1 MSVVTERLRFGVVG
15 CGAFS
20 TVYQLPALSRAAAG
34 QLVAVV
40 DTDRAWA
47 TKVATRFRVP
57 ESYSDHRALSGRVDA
72 ALVAT
77 PNATHA
83 DIVCTLLEEGV
94 HVLCEKPLATTR
106 AEVNRMLDASA
117 RTGSRLMAGHCLRFS
132 PNLGMLKQLVSAD
145 WLGPLTEISGGIGGG
160 YDAGRTDFR
169 RQRRLSGGG
178 VLVDLGI
185 HLIDLAIWLAGEAPL
200 SVRYDG
206 HAADGWEVETDA
218 EVALGFSSGA
228 RALLASSFTHP
239 LEPALNVRG
248 QDGWASAP
256 LYRPGELSF
265 FSRRARIC
273 ERGGVQHIMLPDT
286 TMYDRQIEHF
296 CDAILTGKPFTV
308 RPNEVRAAVDVV
320 ERCYSNGQRA
330 EG

>member
-1 MSVVTERLRFGVVG
+1 MTERLRFGVVG

-20 TVYQLPALSRAAAG
+20 TVYQLPALSRAATV
-34 QLVAVV
+34 QLAAVV
-40 DTDRAWA
+40 DMDHAWA
-47 TKVATRFRVP
+47 GKVARRFRVP
-57 ESYSDHRALSGRVDA
+57 QSYSDHRALSGRVDA

-77 PNATHA
+77 PNTTHA
-83 DIVCTLLEEGV
+83 DIVCALLEEGI

-106 AEVNRMLDASA
+106 TEVERMLDVSA
-117 RTGSRLMAGHCLRFS
+117 RTGARLMAAHCLRFS
-132 PNLGMLKQLVSAD
+132 PNLDMLKQLASAE

-218 EVALGFSSGA
+218 EVALEFSGGA
-228 RALLASSFTHP
+228 RALLASSFTHS
-239 LEPALNVRG
+239 LEPALTVRG

-256 LYRPGELSF
+256 LYRPGELGF
-265 FSRRARIC
+265 FSHRARIC
-273 ERGGVQHIMLPDT
+273 ERGGVQRIILSDT

-308 RPNEVRAAVDVV
+308 RPDEVRAAVAVV
-320 ERCYSNGQRA
+320 ERCYANGQHA
-330 EG
+330 EQ